1 MNDFDITEKVVFNK
15 LCKYMSESDN
25 KEIQLE
31 GGEISLDQIS
41 RLVDKLDENK
51 VITSVKNIGSKHT
64 GILKKIIILCKRFIR
79 KLLFWYVEPICNDQ
93 NQYNDINIQIIR
105 SLLCIMHENGAFL
118 SRDFENRI
126 LKIEQKNKLLENILE
141 ERSFH
146 NTQESY
152 KIEDLVEQLNKVKLN
167 LKKYEYMGEEIKR
180 VTNDLQLLREKS
192 DFLFTNTDKD
202 FWDKQTVSQSGE
214 DSIIAYVF
222 MVLGIDLKNEYY
234 LDLGANHA
242 KQLSNTYMLY
252 QQGMRGVLVEANPQL
267 IGELKFYRGED
278 IILNKCISD
287 TSGKQ
292 MHFYILNGDGLSTS
306 SLDTV
311 NEIIKINPQISVE
324 KEIVIDTI
332 TINEILEQYFD
343 KAPLLLNIDIEGQE
357 ENILRMINYEKYA
370 PFVIIVER
378 IEYGTTIATRKRN
391 DSISD
396 IMEKNGY
403 FEYAFT
409 GINSI
414 FINKTRLEE
423 LKSENS
429 I

>member
-1 MNDFDITEKVVFNK
+1 MNDFDVTEKIIFKK
-15 LCKYMSESDN
+15 LCKYMSGDN
-25 KEIQLE
+25 KETQFEE
-31 GGEISLDQIS
+31 GNLSLDQIS
-41 RLVDKLDENK
+41 YLIDKLDENK
-51 VITSVKNIGSKHT
+51 VITSVKSIGSKHT
-64 GILKKIIILCKRFIR
+64 GFLKKIIILCKRFIR
-79 KLLFWYVEPICNDQ
+79 KCLFWYIEPICNDQ
-93 NQYNDINIQIIR
+93 NQYNDLNIYIIR
-105 SLLCIMHENGAFL
+105 SLLCIMQKKGEFL
-118 SRDFENRI
+118 SHDLEKRI
-126 LKIEQKNKLLENILE
+126 LKIEQNNKSFENILE
-141 ERSFH
+141 ERFFQ
-146 NTQESY
+146 NTQEGY
-152 KIEDLVEQLNKVKLN
+152 KIDDLLDQLKKIKLN
-167 LKKYEYMGEEIKR
+167 LKKYEYMEEEMKR
-180 VTNDLQLLREKS
+180 VANDLQFLREKN
-192 DFLFTNTDKD
+192 DFLFLDTDKD
-202 FWDKQTVSQSGE
+202 FWNKQTVSQSGE
-214 DSIIAYVF
+214 DSIIAYIF
-222 MVLGIDLKNEYY
+222 MVLGIDLKKEYY

-278 IILNKCISD
+278 IVLNKCISD
-287 TSGKQ
+287 ASGKKI
-292 MHFYILNGDGLSTS
+292 HFYILSGDGLSTS
-306 SLDTV
+306 DLDTV

-324 KEIVIDTI
+324 REIVVDTV
-332 TINEILEQYFD
+332 TVNEILEQYFD

-429 I
+429 F